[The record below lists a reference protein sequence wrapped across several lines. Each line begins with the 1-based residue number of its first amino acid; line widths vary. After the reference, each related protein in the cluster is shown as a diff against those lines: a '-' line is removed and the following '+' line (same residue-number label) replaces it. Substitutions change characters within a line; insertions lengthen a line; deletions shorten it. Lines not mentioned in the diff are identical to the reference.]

1 MDKYSIAA
9 VYITITK
16 ITVYT
21 VH

>member
-1 MDKYSIAA
+1 MDTYSIAA